1 MNPKHIF
8 QFPLMP
14 LLSLVIIFYLNF
26 VSRVIYVPLLPI
38 IEAEL
43 GIGHG
48 EVGALFLFIAG
59 GYCIGLLGSGFAS
72 SRIRPRWTI
81 IFSTLAVGFTMLIVS
96 QLTTI
101 RSMRVGLIFVG
112 VFAGFYLPAGIV
124 ILTDQINKKHWGKAI
139 SIHEIAPNLGFITAP
154 LIAEFLLKWFSWRG
168 VLATIGI
175 TVILTGVIFVRLRQ
189 NGNHSS
195 EISDYHLIP
204 NLVSIPS
211 FWMMSALFAVS
222 IGARMG
228 VYTMLPLFLVTE
240 IGMDR
245 PSANTVIGLSQVSG
259 TVIIFLSG
267 LLADRIGHKRAIMLF
282 LTMTGIFTL
291 LLGVVRGPVVTPL
304 LIILQSTLAV
314 CFFPAGFA
322 MVSLI
327 FPSYLRNLAV
337 SMIMIIG
344 FILGW
349 GAIPLGIGYV
359 ADRFSFSLGFV
370 FLGALTFITLPLFL
384 CTKTRVNGDRQG
396 W

>member
-1 MNPKHIF
+1 
-8 QFPLMP
+8 MP

-72 SRIRPRWTI
+72 FRIKPRWTI
-81 IFSTLAVGFTMLIVS
+81 IF
-96 QLTTI
+96 
-101 RSMRVGLIFVG
+101 
-112 VFAGFYLPAGIV
+112 
-124 ILTDQINKKHWGKAI
+124 
-139 SIHEIAPNLGFITAP
+139 
-154 LIAEFLLKWFSWRG
+154 
-168 VLATIGI
+168 
-175 TVILTGVIFVRLRQ
+175 
-189 NGNHSS
+189 
-195 EISDYHLIP
+195 
-204 NLVSIPS
+204 
-211 FWMMSALFAVS
+211 
-222 IGARMG
+222 
-228 VYTMLPLFLVTE
+228 
-240 IGMDR
+240 
-245 PSANTVIGLSQVSG
+245 
-259 TVIIFLSG
+259 
-267 LLADRIGHKRAIMLF
+267 
-282 LTMTGIFTL
+282 
-291 LLGVVRGPVVTPL
+291 
-304 LIILQSTLAV
+304 STLAV

-349 GAIPLGIGYV
+349 GAIPPGIGYV

-370 FLGALTFITLPLFL
+370 FLGALTFVTLPLFL
-384 CTKTRVNGDRQG
+384 CPKTRVNGDRQE